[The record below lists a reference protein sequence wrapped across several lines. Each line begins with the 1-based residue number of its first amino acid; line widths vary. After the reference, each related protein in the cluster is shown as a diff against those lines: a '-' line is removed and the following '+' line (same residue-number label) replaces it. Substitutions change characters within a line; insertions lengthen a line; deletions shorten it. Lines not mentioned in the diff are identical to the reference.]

1 MTSKASLASS
11 AEPCQSRSATGNDK
25 VPFFTAAF
33 VVVVLYSGN
42 NMPSALYGVFRHAFG
57 FSPLTQTMLY
67 TAAVAVILPGLLVF
81 GPLSD
86 AVGRRLPMVAGL
98 VSFAL
103 GDVLFATAQG
113 VAWLYAGRLAQGL
126 GVAAATA
133 AAQATLTDTAVRD
146 AAVSGRSGRA
156 GAVARA
162 QRKAAVTATACVTF
176 GLAVGPLL
184 GGVLGQYAPAPR
196 QLAFLVHLA
205 LVLIAAVGAM
215 RVQDGNATHGHV
227 RLARV
232 GVPPAIRRT
241 FVVASA
247 SSFLAWAVLGVF
259 SAVLPSL
266 VGGLLHTTNL
276 ALTAGALVL
285 MIAMS
290 GFVQLVN
297 RRIKPLA
304 AQAWGLVALAVGL
317 MFLVGAAFTAGTLLT
332 VPAMLCTG
340 VGHGLVYAGG
350 LYEITVVS
358 PPRDRGSVT
367 ATYYAVSYVGL
378 GGPAI
383 GVGLLALSGGLV
395 AAIRLVAMVIAALC
409 LLLLPLIVRE
419 GNRRSTAGAPTTA
432 AQQE

>member
-11 AEPCQSRSATGNDK
+11 AEPCQGRSATGNDK
-25 VPFFTAAF
+25 VLFFTAAF

-67 TAAVAVILPGLLVF
+67 TVVVAVILPGLLVF

-146 AAVSGRSGRA
+146 AAVSGRA

-205 LVLIAAVGAM
+205 LVLIATVGAM
-215 RVQDGNATHGHV
+215 RVQDDNATRGHV

-317 MFLVGAAFTAGTLLT
+317 MFLVVAAFTAGTLLT

-350 LYEITVVS
+350 LYEITVVT

-395 AAIRLVAMVIAALC
+395 AAVRLVAMVIAALC
-409 LLLLPLIVRE
+409 LLLLPLIARE
-419 GNRRSTAGAPTTA
+419 GNLRSTAGAPTTA